1 VLVDQFIDRTAH
13 RAATFFG
20 AGLAVHVSFADP
32 ICPELRRALR
42 DAARGGAV
50 EVHEQGTYLCIEGPA
65 FSTRAE
71 SRLYRSW
78 GVDVIGM
85 TNLQEAKLAREAE
98 MCYATLCLVTDYDC
112 WHDEAGDVS
121 VGDVIENLAANA
133 EFAATVLRATLGA
146 LPPRGQGCSC
156 AQALR
161 GAILTQPSAISEST
175 RARLRP
181 ILGKYLDDSGHTSGE
196 PL

>member
-1 VLVDQFIDRTAH
+1 
-13 RAATFFG
+13 
-20 AGLAVHVSFADP
+20 VHD
-32 ICPELRRALR
+32 
-42 DAARGGAV
+42 
-50 EVHEQGTYLCIEGPA
+50 HGTYLCIEGPA

-112 WHDEAGDVS
+112 WHDEADDVS

-133 EFAATVLRATLGA
+133 EFAAKVLRATLAA
-146 LPPRGQGCSC
+146 LPPRGNGCRC
-156 AQALR
+156 AEALR
-161 GAILTQPSAISEST
+161 GAILTQRSAISETT
-175 RARLRP
+175 RTRLRP
-181 ILGKYLDDSGHTSGE
+181 ILGKYLDESPAGSGE
-196 PL
+196 PR